1 MRAKLGLGQCP
12 AGSGKLWASSDLPVA
27 VSRQQTLGSL
37 RVTSRSRYGE
47 GVDGSEGWTAS
58 GGWAYAALRDAQ
70 TTDIKST
77 NYSSHALLRQTAPVP
92 SYIRARPDAGHRGER
107 RGYLALADATRPAT
121 RPCSS
126 RGHSEGREPHSAR
139 PTKSACCVLGMSHI
153 CITLYTKACY
163 IARGRHDDRPLGAYT
178 CRRLARSLKAYHLC
192 LCPFCAYRPREYQS
206 SEHVLI
212 VCLPSNHSS
221 DPCSRSPVRPSLLSP
236 SQF

>member
-1 MRAKLGLGQCP
+1 MDGEWWVGICNSPRL
-12 AGSGKLWASSDLPVA
+12 SDD
-27 VSRQQTLGSL
+27 RHQID
-37 RVTSRSRYGE
+37 YF
-47 GVDGSEGWTAS
+47 
-58 GGWAYAALRDAQ
+58 
-70 TTDIKST
+70 
-77 NYSSHALLRQTAPVP
+77 SHALLRQTAPVP

-126 RGHSEGREPHSAR
+126 RGSLRRPLRRRHSHAYC
-139 PTKSACCVLGMSHI
+139 ALGMSHI
-153 CITLYTKACY
+153 CITLYSKACY
-163 IARGRHDDRPLGAYT
+163 IAWGRGRSLDLLGAYT
-178 CRRLARSLKAYHLC
+178 CRRLVLLSRKAYHLC

-221 DPCSRSPVRPSLLSP
+221 DPCSCSPVRPSLLSP